1 MIDRQNDPFSQ
12 IINGKPDMVETW
24 PVDPR
29 DQHQDLQKARQRLE
43 QYRAAL
49 RLARV
54 EIERR
59 NRNMIALTTFAYQA
73 SRAATLKSLLKLA
86 LIQALHTTG
95 TDVGTI
101 ILIDPDTKELKI
113 GVQKGLT
120 TEFAH
125 VLTGQQL
132 NPAAIVLMPHLVMG
146 SGALLE
152 YQTADDE
159 LERQLLRAGNLTSLV
174 SLPLQ
179 IGSGLLGA
187 FLVGLQGERYFKAAE
202 LSLLMALS
210 QETAVA
216 LENLRLREGLWH
228 TFESLLDDELTDI
241 DLQKPE
247 QATLNLEGATSF
259 ELPAVPL
266 DFPQPAEDDLDQLLA
281 AMMEAEDEVQQ
292 QNIDLQTLNAIAEM
306 VNQSLDLREI
316 LQFTVEQTK
325 ILLSSDAAWLYLIN
339 ERSHLDLHAHVGLSS
354 TYVRGMKSLR
364 LGDSVEGLVVAE
376 NKAHFIKMIL
386 DDTYPHKI
394 WIDKEGLHALAAVPI
409 TRPERQNLAGKN
421 RSEVIGVLAVGKR
434 VSQAYAWSPREM
446 RLLISIANQIAP
458 AIDNARLYAQLQE
471 DQASLKVGNEILR
484 SINDMLLEKNASVE
498 RIVQD
503 GLKPALARAAQILG
517 FLEEENPQALARTY
531 RRDIAA
537 LQQIV
542 KRLNELVQETT
553 ILANKEQDAS
563 AKD

>member
-1 MIDRQNDPFSQ
+1 M
-12 IINGKPDMVETW
+12 INGKLEVVGTW
-24 PVDPR
+24 PVDTHNT
-29 DQHQDLQKARQRLE
+29 HQDLKKARHRLE

-73 SRAATLKSLLKLA
+73 SCAATLKSLLKLA
-86 LIQALHTTG
+86 LIQALNVTEAP
-95 TDVGTI
+95 VGAVV
-101 ILIDPDTKELKI
+101 LIDPDTKELKI

-120 TEFAH
+120 IEFAD

-132 NPAAIVLMPHLVMG
+132 DQAAIVLMPHLVLG

-152 YQTADDE
+152 YNTTDDE
-159 LERQLLRAGNLTSLV
+159 LERQLLRTGNLTSLV

-187 FLVGLQGERYFKAAE
+187 FLVGLQGEHYFKAAE

-216 LENLRLREGLWH
+216 LENLHLREGLWH
-228 TFESLLDDELTDI
+228 TFETLLDNELTDI
-241 DLQKPE
+241 DLQKSE
-247 QATLNLEGATSF
+247 QTTLNLEGTTPF
-259 ELPAVPL
+259 ELPTAPL
-266 DFPQPAEDDLDQLLA
+266 DLPQSAEDDLDQLLA

-306 VNQSLDLREI
+306 VNHSLNLKEI
-316 LQFTVEQTK
+316 LQFTAEQTK
-325 ILLSSDAAWLYLIN
+325 MLLNSEAAWLYLIN
-339 ERSHLDLHAHVGLSS
+339 ERSHLELHAHVGLSP

-376 NKAHFIKMIL
+376 NKPHFIKTIL
-386 DDTYPHKI
+386 DDSYPHKI

-409 TRPERQNLAGKN
+409 TRPERQNSAGQG

-434 VSQAYAWSPREM
+434 VGQPYAWSPREM
-446 RLLISIANQIAP
+446 RLLTSIANQIAP

-484 SINDMLLEKNASVE
+484 SINDMLLEKNASLE
-498 RIVQD
+498 KIVQD
-503 GLKPALARAAQILG
+503 GLKPALERAGQILG
-517 FLEEENPQALARTY
+517 YLEDENPQTLSRTY
-531 RRDIAA
+531 KKDIAS

-542 KRLNELVQETT
+542 RRLSELTQEAS
-553 ILANKEQDAS
+553 LVASQDLNTS
-563 AKD
+563 LGEVVSDQ